1 MKKKQQEKK
10 PIKKQKLISPKAQKE
25 TLIGRYGTNA
35 NWVDV
40 TLPMT
45 YDEMNEHFGSMC
57 EDFEPLCVC
66 CRAWVQWHTSEQRVT
81 VSLEREAIIK
91 AMNYGT

>member
-1 MKKKQQEKK
+1 MKKKQKK
-10 PIKKQKLISPKAQKE
+10 PTKKTRLSPNDQKKA
-25 TLIGRYGTNA
+25 LLSRYGTNA

-45 YDEMNEHFGSMC
+45 YDEMNEHFGPMC